1 MLERFFLSF
10 RAAVADARGI
20 FFQWTQVPLAAKAF
34 ELLVQTVSRED
45 RDEDD
50 EGSFD
55 SGGRDSDNSVNTLL
69 RNLDVFLRDVC
80 ASGVLIA
87 VTSILMS
94 CPHFHSQVSGRL
106 QGGDDDDLGGR
117 AEKGLDEVE
126 ECSDKRP
133 SGGDVLTGS
142 EVLNHKPPFMGTE
155 QFEARKKEMV
165 KTLMAGIGIARD
177 QDLDDDKLEDPLSR
191 VRIRPAGVVAH
202 LFLLFQFRSVIGPHW
217 HARDVSD

>member
-1 MLERFFLSF
+1 
-10 RAAVADARGI
+10 
-20 FFQWTQVPLAAKAF
+20 
-34 ELLVQTVSRED
+34 
-45 RDEDD
+45 
-50 EGSFD
+50 
-55 SGGRDSDNSVNTLL
+55 
-69 RNLDVFLRDVC
+69 
-80 ASGVLIA
+80 
-87 VTSILMS
+87 MS

-117 AEKGLDEVE
+117 AEKGLGEVE
-126 ECSDKRP
+126 ACSDKRP

-191 VRIRPAGVVAH
+191 VRIRPAGVGGT
-202 LFLLFQFRSVIGPHW
+202 FLSLVSALQCNWSTLGCKGCVGLISCVS
-217 HARDVSD
+217 ARHF